1 MWDVSV
7 VKPYAV
13 VVVLEQDGEIVV
25 CSYPKA
31 PRYFVLPGG
40 KVEEVETPYQ
50 AAVRELYEETG
61 IFASIAAEPFYRGES
76 HNGKPM
82 WAYAASVSE
91 RLLPT
96 WYGPEGPCRLST
108 FAEARAG
115 YNPDF
120 LMAYDRVMEAYHDA
134 MDGDISRLAETC
146 AKMRWGR

>member
-13 VVVLEQDGEIVV
+13 VVVLEQDGEIVA

-50 AAVRELYEETG
+50 AAVRELYEKTG
-61 IFASIAAEPFYRGES
+61 IFASIAVEPFYRGES

-108 FAEARAG
+108 FAEARAA

-120 LMAYDRVMEAYHDA
+120 LAAYDRVMEAYHDA
-134 MDGDISRLAETC
+134 SRNVAPCYAYATALW
-146 AKMRWGR
+146 RWGR